1 MKFKKLFA
9 VILSAVFI
17 FSLGGTAFALDQMSI
32 PNEIIDEQETN
43 TSKPCEELGI
53 CYKAFTGVVKE
64 IKDRENN
71 EGCKMIFV
79 ENEEGAPAYVI
90 ISHDTYILENAEIKI
105 GDTISAYYDT
115 RKPMIMIYPPQYA
128 AEVVVIESPDRSV
141 KFDIF
146 DENLT
151 SSDNQLKL
159 NISDETEIVF
169 YDGTPYEGE
178 LVWKRLVVIYIIS
191 TKSIPAQTTPEKVIV
206 LPDKIEDM
214 VEYDVSSAEII
225 VEDKKIEAPPA
236 YEKEGT
242 VMVPL
247 RAIAEALG
255 YEVLWHNET
264 QSVSLGQDIQ
274 LTIGKNEYIADKD
287 IIKLERAP
295 ELCNKKTFV
304 PLSFFRKVVKM
315 NNAYLFEGQIVID
328 NNEVME

>member
-1 MKFKKLFA
+1 MKFKKIFA
-9 VILSAVFI
+9 VILFAVFI
-17 FSLGGTAFALDQMSI
+17 FSLWGTVFALDQMSI

-43 TSKPCEELGI
+43 TSEPCEELEI

-71 EGCKMIFV
+71 EGSKMIFT
-79 ENEEGAPAYVI
+79 ESEDGAPAYVI
-90 ISHDTYILENAEIKI
+90 IGHDTYILETAEIKI
-105 GDTISAYYDT
+105 GDTISAYYDV

-128 AEVVVIESPDRSV
+128 AEVVVVESPDRNV

-178 LVWKRLVVIYIIS
+178 LAGKRLVVIYTTS

-214 VEYDVSSAEII
+214 AGYDVSSAEII
-225 VEDKKIEAPPA
+225 VEDKKIEAAPA

-255 YEVLWHNET
+255 YEILWHNET

-274 LTIGKNEYIADKD
+274 LTIGKNEYIADED

-295 ELCNKKTFV
+295 ELCNEKTFV

-328 NNEVME
+328 NNEIMK

>member
-1 MKFKKLFA
+1 MSFKKIIV

-17 FSLGGTAFALDQMSI
+17 FSLGGAAFALDQTNI
-32 PNEIIDEQETN
+32 PNEIIDEQAVDTPE
-43 TSKPCEELGI
+43 SAEQLKV

-64 IKDRENN
+64 IKNQENI
-71 EGCKMIFV
+71 EGSKMLSV
-79 ENEEGAPAYVI
+79 ESKDGAHAHVI
-90 ISHDTYILENAEIKI
+90 ISPDTYILDDDEIKA
-105 GDTISAYYDT
+105 GDTISAYYDA

-128 AEVVVIESPDRSV
+128 AEVVVVENADRNV

-159 NISDETEIVF
+159 NISEETKIVF
-169 YDGTPYEGE
+169 YDGTPCKGE
-178 LVWKRLVVIYIIS
+178 LAGKRLIVIYTTS
-191 TKSIPAQTTPEKVIV
+191 AKSIPAQTAPEKVIV
-206 LPDKIEDM
+206 LPDKIEDTLG
-214 VEYDVSSAEII
+214 YDVSKAEII
-225 VEDKKIEAPPA
+225 VENKKIEAPPA

-274 LTIGKNEYIADKD
+274 LTIGKNEYIVGKD
-287 IIKLERAP
+287 IIELERAP
-295 ELCNKKTFV
+295 ELCSEKTFV
-304 PLSFFRKVVKM
+304 TLSFFKKVVKM

-328 NNEVME
+328 NNEVMN